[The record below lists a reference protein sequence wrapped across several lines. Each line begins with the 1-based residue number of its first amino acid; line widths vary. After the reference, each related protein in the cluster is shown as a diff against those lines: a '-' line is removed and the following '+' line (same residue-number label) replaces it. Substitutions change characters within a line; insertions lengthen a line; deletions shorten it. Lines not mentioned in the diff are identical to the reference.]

1 MPPLEKGYVDV
12 SAKTH
17 GWITFSMDGKY
28 AYPDSGDVIDAK
40 SKKTLT
46 RLRDADGNPV
56 MSSKFIEIHFRGKD
70 AVRVGQQMGMGRS
83 PRGAY

>member
-1 MPPLEKGYVDV
+1 VG
-12 SAKTH
+12 AKTH

-28 AYPDSGDVIDAK
+28 AYRDSGDVIGTK

-56 MSSKFIEIHFRGKD
+56 MNSRFIEIHFRRKD
-70 AVRVGQQMGMGRS
+70 AVRVGQQVGMGRS
-83 PRGAY
+83 